1 MIFTQII
8 IWGHTRPSHTHY
20 WIHYAFNRAFKY
32 MKYNTIWLPDKPLSS
47 NKLKIT
53 ENTLFITEGQCDK
66 YIPIDATCYYILHNC
81 KNKYDK
87 IPNNQIIKL
96 QVYTNP
102 ILIKM
107 KKFVKY
113 DDFMY
118 YNLDKDRCR
127 CYMPWATDILPDEI
141 DKNISNIDNIFNF
154 KKDNAYFIGSIWSGE
169 FGNIH
174 QINKYKIECQ
184 KNNIPFSNYT
194 KISMEKNIKLIQQA
208 KYSPTIVGEWQQKRG
223 YIPCRA
229 FKNISYGGYCITNS
243 KEVYEIFEKKIC
255 YDPDCSKLFYKG
267 KEYVN
272 QMSKEKMIDLM
283 NIVKNKHTYI
293 NRIQFL
299 LGGFNLNL

>member
-1 MIFTQII
+1 MIHVL
-8 IWGHTRPSHTHY
+8 WM
-20 WIHYAFNRAFKY
+20 NV
-32 MKYNTIWLPDKPLSS
+32 L
-47 NKLKIT
+47 KL
-53 ENTLFITEGQCDK
+53 
-66 YIPIDATCYYILHNC
+66 
-81 KNKYDK
+81 
-87 IPNNQIIKL
+87 
-96 QVYTNP
+96 
-102 ILIKM
+102 
-107 KKFVKY
+107 
-113 DDFMY
+113 
-118 YNLDKDRCR
+118 
-127 CYMPWATDILPDEI
+127 
-141 DKNISNIDNIFNF
+141 

-194 KISMEKNIKLIQQA
+194 KISMEKNIKFIQQA

-243 KEVYEIFEKKIC
+243 KEVYEIFQKKVC
-255 YDPDCSKLFYKG
+255 YDPDCSKLFDKG

-299 LGGFNLNL
+299 LRGFELFI